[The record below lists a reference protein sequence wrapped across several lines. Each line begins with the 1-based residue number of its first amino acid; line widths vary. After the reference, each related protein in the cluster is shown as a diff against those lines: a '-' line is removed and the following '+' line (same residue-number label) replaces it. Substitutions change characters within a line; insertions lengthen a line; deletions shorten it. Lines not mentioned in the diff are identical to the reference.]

1 MKRNKETIQK
11 LRAFLKK
18 SVFGQDEAIDVLCN
32 AMAFGDPGVILA
44 GEPGMGKTLILQK
57 VLQFVHENGGVA
69 DSVPMITCVVPAG
82 IERQLSDRGKV
93 AKALEK
99 SPEAVIGFDG
109 MGLAEEPVRKDLLT
123 LLEKPGYRTGN
134 GVVLP
139 TEEAFLIFT
148 TTLAQGD
155 VIEDLD
161 LSVTEA
167 VVDAWID
174 LEPMTE
180 EKGIRYVE
188 ILMTETARP
197 IRSFVG
203 ARTSWN
209 AETVLSVYRKAG
221 EKPSYQR
228 LKMQVTK
235 MMEQLMTTALDC
247 DYEKYDLEIFC
258 HGYVGEENRLEA
270 IVKATKKEEK

>member
-1 MKRNKETIQK
+1 MKRNKEWIEG
-11 LRAFLKK
+11 LRVFLKK
-18 SVFGQDEAIDVLCN
+18 SVFGQDEAIDVLCS
-32 AMAFGDPGVILA
+32 AMAIGEPGVILA
-44 GEPGMGKTLILQK
+44 GEPGMGKTLILQR
-57 VLQFVHENGGVA
+57 VLQFVHEKGGVG

-109 MGLAEEPVRKDLLT
+109 MGLVKEPVREGLLK
-123 LLEKPGYRTGN
+123 LLAEPNYRTGN

-139 TEEAFLIFT
+139 TEDAFLIFT
-148 TTLAQGD
+148 TALTLGD
-155 VIEDLD
+155 VIKDLD
-161 LSVTEA
+161 RQVTEA

-180 EKGIRYVE
+180 DKGTRFVGA
-188 ILMTETARP
+188 LMTEMART

-203 ARTSWN
+203 ARISWDEN
-209 AETVLSVYRKAG
+209 AVLSVYRKTG
-221 EKPSYQR
+221 DNPNYQR

-235 MMEQLMTTALDC
+235 MMEQITTTALDC
-247 DYEKYDLEIFC
+247 DYEQYDLEICC
-258 HGYVGEENRLEA
+258 HGYVGEKNQLEA
-270 IVKATKKEEK
+270 IIKATKKEEK